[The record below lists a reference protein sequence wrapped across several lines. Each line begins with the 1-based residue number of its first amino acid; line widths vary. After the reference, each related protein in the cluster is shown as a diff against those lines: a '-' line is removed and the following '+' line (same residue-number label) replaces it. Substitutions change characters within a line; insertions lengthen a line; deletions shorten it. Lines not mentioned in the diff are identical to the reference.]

1 MLTTA
6 VLHDRH
12 SQQPTAAFDYDY
24 NALDGGERSAI
35 SKGYKDIL

>member
-1 MLTTA
+1 MLTVA
-6 VLHDRH
+6 IVQAC